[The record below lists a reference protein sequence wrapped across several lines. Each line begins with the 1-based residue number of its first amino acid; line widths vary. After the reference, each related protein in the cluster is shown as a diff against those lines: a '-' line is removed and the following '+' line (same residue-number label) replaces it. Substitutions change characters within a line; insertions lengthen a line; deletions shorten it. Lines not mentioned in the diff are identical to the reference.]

1 MLLTTDT
8 DAAVLGRGDKPRRKC
23 ELRRAGSLRISTPIY
38 LIDRQVQICLKC
50 PKITENHKIEQKEK
64 NPMSID
70 NGTTLTRRRF
80 LTSGVITA
88 SALALPYY
96 VPASALGR
104 GGAIS
109 PSERI
114 VMGGIGIGGR
124 GSYDLGW
131 MLNEPDVQWI
141 AVCDVLKSRRQ
152 AAKNTVDSKYG
163 NKDCAVYGDLRQF
176 LAERA
181 DVDAVLIATGDRWH
195 ALASIM
201 AMRAGKDVYC
211 EKPACL
217 TMTQGK
223 MVVETARRYGRI
235 YQTGAQRL
243 SEGNH
248 VFAIEMARSGRL
260 GQIHTAYAD
269 IRWRDGMR
277 HDWLPAEPEP
287 SKDELDWDIWLG
299 PCPWRPYN
307 SDYVNG
313 GWYHF
318 YDFATDVAMWG
329 AHSVAQAL
337 AGLDMKDVFFI
348 EFEYAGPDETMV
360 TRLSNGVKL
369 VLFRVSGSVWEPCKY
384 WHGACGERF
393 DGPEGWVAAADGYSS
408 PDVSSPALLREYKKV
423 LADYTNRT
431 QRKLN
436 HVRDFFDCIR
446 SRQPTVANPDV
457 MYQSMNIC
465 LAADICEQ
473 LKRNLKFD
481 LSKAEFV
488 GDPEANRMRSRA
500 IRAPYIV

>member
-1 MLLTTDT
+1 
-8 DAAVLGRGDKPRRKC
+8 
-23 ELRRAGSLRISTPIY
+23 
-38 LIDRQVQICLKC
+38 
-50 PKITENHKIEQKEK
+50 
-64 NPMSID
+64 MSFD
-70 NGTTLTRRRF
+70 NSTTLTRRRF
-80 LTSGVITA
+80 LTRGVMVA
-88 SALALPYY
+88 SAVALPYY
-96 VPASALGR
+96 VPVSALGR
-104 GGAIS
+104 GGTVA

-114 VMGGIGIGGR
+114 VMGGIGMGGR
-124 GSYDLGW
+124 GSSDLGW
-131 MLNEPDVQWI
+131 MLNEPDVQWV

-152 AAKNTVDSKYG
+152 AAKNIVDSKYG
-163 NKDCAVYGDLRQF
+163 NKDCAVYGDIRQF
-176 LAERA
+176 LAERT

-217 TMTQGK
+217 TMAQGK

-260 GQIHTAYAD
+260 GPIHTVYAD
-269 IRWRDGMR
+269 IRWRDGQR

-287 SKDELDWDIWLG
+287 PKDELDWDIWIG

-307 SDYVNG
+307 KGYVNG

-337 AGLDMKDVFFI
+337 AGLDMTDVSSI
-348 EFEYAGPDETMV
+348 AFEYAGPDKTMV

-369 VLFRVSGSVWEPCKY
+369 VLFRVVGSVWEPCKF

-393 DGPEGWVAAADGYSS
+393 DGPEGWVAAADGYSG

-423 LADYTNRT
+423 LADYTGRT
-431 QRKLN
+431 QRKMD

-446 SRQPTVANPDV
+446 SRQSTVANPDV
-457 MYQSMNIC
+457 MYRSMNIC
-465 LAADICEQ
+465 LAADICER
-473 LKRNLKFD
+473 LKRNLKLD
-481 LSKAEFV
+481 LCKAEFV
-488 GDPEANRMRSRA
+488 GDPEANRMRCRA
-500 IRAPYIV
+500 MRAPYSV